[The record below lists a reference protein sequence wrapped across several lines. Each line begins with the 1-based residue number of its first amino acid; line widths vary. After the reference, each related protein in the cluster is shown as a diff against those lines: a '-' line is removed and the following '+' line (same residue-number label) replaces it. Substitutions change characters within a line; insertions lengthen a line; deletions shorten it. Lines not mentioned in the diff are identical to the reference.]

1 MNSNILVKKILIL
14 TANPKGTARLRLDEE
29 VREIE
34 SGLERSHKR
43 DQFVIKSRWAVRPID
58 FRRAMLDVEPQ
69 IVHFSGHGA
78 GDGGL
83 EFEDEKGQVKF
94 VDAEGLAGLFELF
107 TKQVECVVLNA
118 CYSEIQ
124 AKAIARH
131 VNYVIG
137 MSQAIGDRAAITFT
151 VAFYDALGAGRCVE
165 FAYKLGCNA
174 IRLENIPENLTPKL
188 LTKDH
193 LRTEH
198 SNTTETSTEDL
209 SSDRGI
215 DYTRLRDLLAAGKWK
230 EADGET
236 EMLILEAAGRK
247 GNLLN
252 VQSIQRFPARDLRT
266 IDQLWV
272 KSSQGHFGFS
282 VQKQIWEHLRKTTD
296 NEYELYCSF
305 GNCVGWRKHGS
316 WLWYK
321 DMTFDI
327 CAPKGHLPQW
337 GLEAVLLGKM
347 VQWQFNEFRMSQG
360 LGEPV
365 FSKFFDR
372 VQTCNF

>member
-14 TANPKGTARLRLDEE
+14 AANPKATSRLRLDEE

-34 SGLERSHKR
+34 LGLQRAQKR
-43 DQFVIKSRWAVRPID
+43 DQFVIKSRWALRSID
-58 FRRAMLDVEPQ
+58 FRRALLDVEPE
-69 IVHFSGHGA
+69 IVHFSGHGEE
-78 GDGGL
+78 DGGL
-83 EFEDEKGQVKF
+83 AFEDEKGQVKF
-94 VDAEGLAGLFELF
+94 VDAEGLAGLFKLF
-107 TKQVECVVLNA
+107 TQQVECVVLNA

-137 MSQAIGDRAAITFT
+137 MSQEIGDRAAIAFT

-165 FAYKLGCNA
+165 FAYKFGCAA
-174 IRLENIPENLTPKL
+174 IRLEGIPENLTPKL

-215 DYTRLRDLLAAGKWK
+215 DYRQLRDLLAAGKWK

-252 VQSIQRFPARDLRT
+252 VESILIFPATDLRT
-266 IDQLWV
+266 IDQLWI
-272 KSSQGHFGFS
+272 KCSQGHFGFS
-282 VQKQIWEHLRKTTD
+282 VQKQIWEHFRKKTD

-305 GNCVGWRKHGS
+305 GNCVGWRKHKS
-316 WLWYK
+316 WLWYN
-321 DMTFDI
+321 DMTFNLS
-327 CAPKGHLPQW
+327 APKGHLPQW

-347 VQWQFNEFRMSQG
+347 GHWKLNELLMSQG

-365 FSKFFDR
+365 FSKFFER
-372 VQTCNF
+372 VQTYNL